1 MPSWKKIITSGS
13 SAALSSLTVTNSV
26 TAESFTGSLQGS
38 ASYAL
43 TASYALNGGGSGTGS
58 TITGSFANTTSFTF
72 SHNLGTRTPVITV
85 FDSNYNQIIPTNIE
99 LVNVSSA
106 LITFSRLESGFA
118 IGSTG
123 GTPGNAISSSFAL
136 TASYALNSSG
146 ITNVQSIANALIF
159 G

>member
-72 SHNLGTRTPVITV
+72 SHNL
-85 FDSNYNQIIPTNIE
+85 
-99 LVNVSSA
+99 
-106 LITFSRLESGFA
+106 
-118 IGSTG
+118 
-123 GTPGNAISSSFAL
+123 
-136 TASYALNSSG
+136 
-146 ITNVQSIANALIF
+146 
-159 G
+159 